1 MWFWFF
7 CLSMFVNVT
16 FLFYVRWLFSKIE
29 LMNEEIQSISGTII
43 DYGEHLKQIHEMEMF
58 YGDTTIQGLISHTK
72 DLVNSL
78 SDIDFIVN
86 DEDEEEQN
94 IGAEIEA

>member
-1 MWFWFF
+1 
-7 CLSMFVNVT
+7 MFVNVT
-16 FLFYVRWLFSKIE
+16 FLFYVRWLFSKIK
-29 LMNEEIQSISGTII
+29 LMNEEIQNISGTII

-86 DEDEEEQN
+86 DEDEEEQD

>member
-1 MWFWFF
+1 MWFWLF

-16 FLFYVRWLFSKIE
+16 FLFYVRWLFSKIK

-86 DEDEEEQN
+86 DEDEEEQD